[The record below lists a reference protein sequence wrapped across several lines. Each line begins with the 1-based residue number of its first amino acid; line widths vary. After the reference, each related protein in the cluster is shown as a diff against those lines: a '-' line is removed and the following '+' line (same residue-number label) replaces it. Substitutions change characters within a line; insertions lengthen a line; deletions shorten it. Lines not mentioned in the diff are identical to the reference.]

1 MGLGLEPEKEYP
13 SPGPQMT
20 ANGVRAQL
28 GMEEVVLWVLGSAPS
43 SV

>member
-1 MGLGLEPEKEYP
+1 MGLGPH
-13 SPGPQMT
+13 M
-20 ANGVRAQL
+20 AADGVRAQL

>member
-1 MGLGLEPEKEYP
+1 MEVGLEPEKEYP
-13 SPGPQMT
+13 SPGPQMA
-20 ANGVRAQL
+20 ANGLHAHL